1 MENII
6 NNWFVVK
13 RDHFQNECSSSNDDI
28 FLLNSRFDRRNYL
41 VTYSQSHETKFP
53 TRESLA
59 EMLET
64 GFNTGTSSVNVD
76 YWAYCREEHQTSGLY
91 YHCSRKLT
99 VCKKW
104 LSVRDQIAQVHN
116 VQVNFNDK
124 HDNYISVCRY
134 VCKSDTNVAHS
145 NGHPE
150 GLFKCTFPKNN
161 NDHCWFSSFVCQEKK
176 IQWRILRH

>member
-1 MENII
+1 M
-6 NNWFVVK
+6 VK
-13 RDHFQNECSSSNDDI
+13 RNHFQNECSSSNDDI
-28 FLLNSRFDRRNYL
+28 FLLNSRFDRRIYL
-41 VTYSQSHETKFP
+41 VTYSQSHETKFS

-91 YHCSRKLT
+91 YHCPRKLT

-145 NGHPE
+145 NGHP
-150 GLFKCTFPKNN
+150 LDFLNAPFPKTIMTIAGFRAS
-161 NDHCWFSSFVCQEKK
+161 CAKK
-176 IQWRILRH
+176 RKSNGES